1 MKRNKVIIAGS
12 REITDFQIV
21 EFDIYK
27 TLYEMKI
34 SDPIIVSGCASGVDR
49 LGEEFAEKYGFEVK
63 RFPAFW
69 KKYGKGAGKMRNEKM
84 AVFCSDDDTELG
96 ILIAFPLKGRS
107 RGTWD
112 MIHRAMKHNLEVY
125 VFEKELPE

>member
-34 SDPIIVSGCASGVDR
+34 VDPIIVSDCASGVDK
-49 LGEEFAEKYGFEVK
+49 LGEEFAAKYGHEVK
-63 RFPAFW
+63 RFPAYW
-69 KKYGKGAGKMRNEKM
+69 KKFGKGAGKMRNERM
-84 AVFCSDDDTELG
+84 AKFCSDEDTEWGL
-96 ILIAFPLKGRS
+96 LIAFPLKGKS

-112 MIHRAMKHNLEVY
+112 MIRRAREHGLEVFI
-125 VFEKELPE
+125 FEKELPE